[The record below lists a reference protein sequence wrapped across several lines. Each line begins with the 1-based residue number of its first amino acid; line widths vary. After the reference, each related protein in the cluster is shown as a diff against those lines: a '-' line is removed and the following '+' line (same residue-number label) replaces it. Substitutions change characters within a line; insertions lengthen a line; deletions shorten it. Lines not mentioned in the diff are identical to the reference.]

1 MTDTDDLRALADAHG
16 IQVEY
21 WNVDGRAITLSDDT
35 LRALLGALDVV
46 ADSPEDVRTSLA
58 SVAADR
64 DRALPRTIVSTE
76 GSTWQF
82 PSGLTDVVVQLE
94 DGGTL
99 DLVDQLPADLPLG
112 WHTLRA
118 RTADGV
124 DVTAH
129 VIAAP
134 RRLPAPPRGWGW
146 QIQLYGL
153 RSDDSWGIGDAA
165 DLRTLAV
172 RSAVDYGADAVLVNP
187 FHSPTPVLPLQN
199 SPYYPSSRRWY
210 DPLLIAVADLPEYT
224 AATPEVRGSVDA
236 LGRAA
241 RAMNQNDGVDRDAVW
256 AAKRAALDMLFPFVR
271 RDEFAAHRKACGD
284 ELERYATYCA
294 LAELHGPNWQ
304 EWPENL
310 RSPEAPATLRARREL
325 SASVEFFAW
334 TQFLCSEQLSTVQRD
349 AVDAGMRIGVIHD
362 LAVGVD
368 PAGADGWALQGV
380 LALRASAGAPP
391 DTYNQL
397 GQDWGLPPWH
407 PRRIAEAG
415 YAPLRDMLRAVL
427 ANGGGIRIDHVM
439 GLFRLWWVPR
449 GMSSPH
455 GGYVRYDAQAMVAA
469 VTLEAHRAGAIVVG
483 EDLGTV
489 EPSVR
494 EAMDSRGWLGSE
506 VMWFT
511 HDRNY
516 FTEPGGYRRAA
527 VASVSTHDLPTA
539 AGMLTGA
546 HIDLR
551 ARLGLFAQGEDEV
564 RAHWRA
570 ELDGLLAAL
579 VREGVVE
586 AGADVASRI
595 AGIHEFLARVAST
608 LVLVSPYDIVGDLR
622 QPNLPGTIDEYPNWR
637 LPVASATGTGGA
649 DRPISLGELL
659 EDPRVRH
666 VASTLAPRASALPLP

>member
-1 MTDTDDLRALADAHG
+1 MTDTDDLRMLADAHG
-16 IQVEY
+16 IQVDY

-35 LRALLGALDVV
+35 LRALLGALDV
-46 ADSPEDVRTSLA
+46 AAARPQDVRESLIA
-58 SVAADR
+58 VAADR
-64 DRALPRTIVSTE
+64 RRPLPPTIVSTA
-76 GSTWQF
+76 GSTWQL
-82 PSGLTDVVVQLE
+82 PAGLSDVVVRLE
-94 DGGTL
+94 DGRTL
-99 DLVDQLPADLPLG
+99 PIVGALPADLPLG
-112 WHTLRA
+112 WHTLHA
-118 RTADGV
+118 RTDDGGH
-124 DVTAH
+124 VTAH

-134 RRLPAPPRGWGW
+134 QRLPEPPRGWGW

-153 RSDDSWGIGDAA
+153 RSEGSWGIGDAA

-172 RSAVDYGADAVLVNP
+172 RSAADGADAVLVNP

-210 DPLLIAVADLPEYT
+210 DPLLIAIGDVPEYT
-224 AATPEVRGSVDA
+224 ATTPQVRAAVDA

-241 RAMNQNDGVDRDAVW
+241 RTMNDNDGIDRDAVW
-256 AAKRAALDMLFPFVR
+256 AAKRAALELLFPFVR
-271 RDEFAAHRKACGD
+271 RDTFAAYRTAGGED
-284 ELERYATYCA
+284 LERYATYCA
-294 LAELHGPNWQ
+294 LAEVHGSNWMSWPAELH
-304 EWPENL
+304 
-310 RSPEAPATLRARREL
+310 SPEALPALRARKEL
-325 SASVEFFAW
+325 AHRVDFFAW
-334 TQFLCSEQLSTVQRD
+334 TQFLCEEQLHAVQQT
-349 AVDAGMRIGVIHD
+349 AVEAGMRIGVIHD

-380 LALRASAGAPP
+380 IALGASAGAPP

-415 YAPLRDMLRAVL
+415 YAPLRDMLRSVL

-449 GMSSPH
+449 GLSSRD
-455 GGYVRYDAQAMVAA
+455 GGYVRYDAQSMVAA

-494 EAMDSRGWLGSE
+494 EAMDARGWLGSE

-511 HDRNY
+511 HDRNH
-516 FTEPGGYRRAA
+516 FAAPGGYRSAA

-546 HIDLR
+546 HIDVR
-551 ARLGLFAQGEDEV
+551 ARLSLFQQSEDEV

-586 AGADVASRI
+586 AGADVAACI
-595 AGIHEFLARVAST
+595 AGIHEFLARVSST

-637 LPVASATGTGGA
+637 LPVLSGGGA
-649 DRPISLGELL
+649 DRPMSLEELL
-659 EDPRVRH
+659 DDPRVRH
-666 VASTLAPRASALPLP
+666 VASTLAARATALPIP